1 MAKDLYAVLG
11 VSKDATAEELKKA
24 HRKLVREYHP
34 DRNPDDPAAEER
46 FKEVQEAYDVLSD
59 PEKRQA
65 YDQGGMFGGFGGEGG
80 FGGQPGGFP
89 GDLGDI
95 LSGIFNRG
103 GAPGA
108 GAPPIRGRDLE
119 TEVRISFDDAM
130 NGTQISVTVPKSE
143 SCPTCAG
150 TGARPGTTSE
160 TCPSCQGRGIDAQG
174 QGFFSIS
181 QPCSQCG
188 GAGQV
193 IPEPCQTC
201 GGTGRTHQTKRYRV
215 KIPAGVKDGSRIR
228 VAGKGEAGERGAP
241 SGDLFVTVQV
251 TPSPIFRRLD
261 DGNLEVEVPISVTEA
276 IRGGTIEV
284 PTLDGTK
291 RIRVAPGTQNGAI
304 HRLKGEGP
312 PRTSGKG
319 RAEKGRGDIRYRMEV
334 SIPKELDAEQRK
346 AVDQLA
352 EAMNGNDPRA
362 ELLAKARAGGGRKS

>member
-34 DRNPDDPAAEER
+34 DRNPDDPSAEER

-65 YDQGGMFGGFGGEGG
+65 YDAGGMFGGFGSEGG
-80 FGGQPGGFP
+80 FGGQPGGFS
-89 GDLGDI
+89 GDFGDI
-95 LSGIFNRG
+95 FSGIFSRG
-103 GAPGA
+103 GGAGA

-150 TGARPGTTSE
+150 SGARPGTTSE
-160 TCPSCQGRGIDAQG
+160 TCPACQGRGIDAQG

-181 QPCSQCG
+181 QPCSMCSG
-188 GAGQV
+188 TGQI
-193 IPEPCQTC
+193 IPDPCRTC

-215 KIPAGVKDGSRIR
+215 KIPAGVKDGGRIR

-251 TPSPIFRRLD
+251 TPSPIFKRLD

-284 PTLDGTK
+284 PTLGGTK
-291 RIRVAPGTQNGAI
+291 RIRVAAGTQNGAL

-312 PRTSGKG
+312 PRAAGKG
-319 RAEKGRGDIRYRMEV
+319 KGRGDIRYRMNV
-334 SIPKELDAEQRK
+334 TIPTELDDEQRQ

-352 EAMNGNDPRA
+352 ETMNGTNPRE
-362 ELLAKARAGGGRKS
+362 ELLTRARAGSRGA

>member
-11 VSKDATAEELKKA
+11 VSKDATDEELKKA

-34 DRNPDDPAAEER
+34 DRNPDDPSAEER

-65 YDQGGMFGGFGGEGG
+65 YDSGGMFGGFGGGQGG

-89 GDLGDI
+89 GDFGDI
-95 LSGIFNRG
+95 FSGIFNRG
-103 GAPGA
+103 GPGA

-143 SCPTCAG
+143 TCPTCSG
-150 TGARPGTTSE
+150 SGARPGTTSE
-160 TCPSCQGRGIDAQG
+160 TCPSCQGRGIDSQG

-181 QPCSQCG
+181 QPCAQCG
-188 GAGQV
+188 GSGQI
-193 IPEPCQTC
+193 IPDPCQTC
-201 GGTGRTHQTKRYRV
+201 GGSGRTHQTKRYRV

-251 TPSPIFRRLD
+251 TPSPVFKRLD

-284 PTLDGTK
+284 PTLGETK

-312 PRTSGKG
+312 PKSAGKG
-319 RAEKGRGDIRYRMEV
+319 KSRGRGDIRYRMNV
-334 SIPKELDAEQRK
+334 TIPTELNDDQRK

-352 EAMNGNDPRA
+352 ETMNGSDPRQD
-362 ELLAKARAGGGRKS
+362 LLAKARAGSRGG